1 MLTTVGL
8 LTIIAV
14 VALLISNRV
23 SPLVILTLVPLT
35 AALLVGYDFDE
46 ITEFFESGIGSVMSV
61 AIMFVFA
68 ILYFGIMRDVGL
80 FEPLVKFIV
89 RISRGNVIAV
99 AVGTVCLG
107 AVAHLDG
114 SGATTLLVTIPPLLP
129 VYKRLGMSPYL
140 LLTLAVTSVG
150 VMNLLPWAGPIG
162 RAGAVTGIDPTELY
176 RPLIPVQ
183 IAGLLLLIAMAVVMG
198 MREKRRIAKRQEA
211 KELATVGG
219 GDSAA
224 EGSEAA
230 DSTAA
235 AGAVDEDEESPEE
248 EQRRL
253 ELMRPKLIWVNAAL
267 TAAIIS
273 ILMLGWLPTPY
284 VFMVGVCLALL
295 INYRKMQDQLDRIKD
310 HAANA
315 LSMAVII
322 LAAGSFLGILGESGM
337 LESIAE
343 DIIQVAPEP
352 MLQNLHI
359 VLGIIALPLDF
370 VLSTDAF
377 WFAFF
382 PVVEQVTASVGISTT
397 TAVYSA
403 GIGNIVGALISPF
416 APALWL
422 GLGLARLEIGKF
434 IRYAFLWMWG
444 YSLLL
449 FLAAILLGVVEV

>member
-8 LTIIAV
+8 LTIVAV

-35 AALLVGYDFDE
+35 AALLAGYDFDE
-46 ITEFFESGIGSVMSV
+46 ISEFFESGIGSVMSV

-80 FEPLVKFIV
+80 FEPLVRFIV
-89 RISRGNVIAV
+89 RVSRGNVVAV

-183 IAGLLLLIAMAVVMG
+183 IAGLVLLIAMAVVMG

-211 KELATVGG
+211 QKLAAVG
-219 GDSAA
+219 GDSADQSA
-224 EGSEAA
+224 QSRGSAA
-230 DSTAA
+230 ITDE
-235 AGAVDEDEESPEE
+235 EDEAESPEE
-248 EQRRL
+248 QQRRL

-267 TAAIIS
+267 TVAIIAV
-273 ILMLGWLPTPY
+273 LMVGWLPTPY

-295 INYRKMQDQLDRIKD
+295 INYRKMQEQLDRIKD

-337 LESIAE
+337 LDSIAE

-352 MLQNLHI
+352 VLQNMHI

-377 WFAFF
+377 WFGFF

-397 TAVYSA
+397 TAVYAA